1 MEHELKLN
9 AEEARRQA
17 RVSEAGN
24 GHFNM
29 SEAYRSVP
37 VFEDQE
43 VDMFFPLFEWV
54 AKQLNW
60 PQSKC
65 RGLRERLA

>member
-1 MEHELKLN
+1 MN

-17 RVSEAGN
+17 REGSEAGTV
-24 GHFNM
+24 HFNM

-43 VDMFFPLFEWV
+43 VDMGFY
-54 AKQLNW
+54 
-60 PQSKC
+60 
-65 RGLRERLA
+65 